1 MACRLANVD
10 LPTVASTSCWDCGKV
25 VHMTPVDGSAVIR
38 AEDFFRHRVMGCFR
52 CDGCQALNIAQG
64 LGNPKAG
71 ADVLAWLAGRKK
83 LEWLPRRIPTKS
95 FPDVPP
101 EIAATASEAY
111 ACRWMANGR
120 RAAVLMARSVIEA
133 TAKDLGITDGKLIAK
148 IDAMLAQG
156 FIRPHVRDGA
166 HEVRYLGNEMAHGD
180 FVRPVSPEDADLV
193 LTLMSEVLGDV
204 YQSPARVARAQA
216 AREER
221 KRQAEQLAALL
232 QQKPFASS
240 PAMAKVVESLAIGQA
255 PPVQLPGSS
264 KQHQPGEAE
273 SRDR

>member
-1 MACRLANVD
+1 METPCLSCEVN
-10 LPTVASTSCWDCGKV
+10 LPTMASTACWDCGKV
-25 VHMTPVDGSAVIR
+25 AHMTAVDGSAVVR
-38 AEDFFRHRVMGCFR
+38 AADLFRHRVMGCFR
-52 CDGCQALNIAQG
+52 CDGCQALNIAQT

-83 LEWLPRRIPTKS
+83 LEWLPRRTPTKT
-95 FPDVPP
+95 FPDVPL
-101 EIAATASEAY
+101 EIAAAASEAY
-111 ACRWMANGR
+111 ACRLMANGR

-133 TAKDLGITDGKLIAK
+133 TAKDLGITDGHLIAK
-148 IDAMLAQG
+148 IDAMLTGG

-180 FVRPVSPEDADLV
+180 FVQSVSSEDADLV

-232 QQKPFASS
+232 QQKPFTSS
-240 PAMAKVVESLAIGQA
+240 PAMAKVVESLAIGQV
-255 PPVQLPGSS
+255 PPLQLPGPSQQRDS
-264 KQHQPGEAE
+264 VEPE
-273 SRDR
+273 S